1 MSRENG
7 AQILAW
13 QMDAKFSGGPQRART
28 HRPLLGEALP

>member
-1 MSRENG
+1 MSRDNG

-13 QMDAKFSGGPQRART
+13 QMDAKFNDGPLRART